1 MAKKRPAARPVTT
14 TPAPSAPRPQPAT
27 VNVNTPKTTIA
38 PTPADNPIAK
48 RPTNPA
54 VYWGLIAVLAVLFT
68 LSIFKNIAYPLFW
81 ADESMTVVGAQRVLQ
96 YGYPKVH
103 NGKNVFYDMRHS
115 DPALGIDK
123 ATDAYVGG
131 TSWGHYYF
139 GTIGVKL
146 ADGLTDLYAKTAVI
160 RTTYALAGLLGIFF
174 LGWLLTSVF
183 TTRTQR
189 LQAILGLLLASLV
202 SVPLAILIRE
212 ARYYPLSIFLIG
224 LILLAYCRYRFVS
237 PKASPVWAVVLAV
250 ALWGIF
256 MTFAP
261 VYFIMLA
268 TLGVAEG
275 IWLIGAYL
283 QSKNAGEVARQNWLI
298 PAALLASLIG
308 VYPLLDYFK
317 VFTISAAMAEFNQ
330 YTPALYRDNLTTVLR
345 YFGQFELLYLAIAVK
360 IVMAILWRPLW
371 QQHRAVVQ
379 TSLVLTLFFV
389 LYVILITR
397 IPNFIF
403 TRYLI
408 PAQPVLSAV
417 LVLDGVSAWA
427 VLSAS
432 TQSRFKLI
440 GFGGLCLLMVG
451 FFIARNRTL
460 LSGHLTELGTPYKGP
475 LDYAIPFI
483 AQKTTR
489 PDTLTIATN
498 YEETS
503 FMYYLG
509 AKTIVGF
516 VGNNLPA
523 DSLAS
528 PDVIMYRRAWGNFP
542 NVFNSYLQRGQGRYK
557 AQQFP
562 VAELPV
568 NNLPEVNFRPPF
580 NHFFKTVPAGE
591 SFPAAELYYR

>member
-1 MAKKRPAARPVTT
+1 MAKKRPIAQPTT
-14 TPAPSAPRPQPAT
+14 PTPAPARPQPAVT
-27 VNVNTPKTTIA
+27 VSKPKPATTPVVD
-38 PTPADNPIAK
+38 PTPK

-54 VYWGLIAVLAVLFT
+54 VYWGLITVLAVLLT

-81 ADESMTVVGAQRVLQ
+81 ADESMTVVGAQRVLA

-103 NGKNVFYDMRHS
+103 DGKNVFYDMRHS
-115 DPALGIDK
+115 DPTLGIDK

-146 ADGLTDLYAKTAVI
+146 AAGLTDLYAKTAVI
-160 RTTYALAGLLGIFF
+160 RTTYALAGLLGLFF

-189 LQAILGLLLASLV
+189 LQAIPGLLLASLA
-202 SVPLAILIRE
+202 SAPLAILIRE

-224 LILLAYCRYRFVS
+224 LILLAYCRYRFVG
-237 PKASPVWAVVLAV
+237 PNASPVWAVVLAV
-250 ALWGIF
+250 SLWGLF

-261 VYFIMLA
+261 VYFIALA
-268 TLGVAEG
+268 TLGVAEA

-283 QSKNAGEVARQNWLI
+283 KSKDAGGVVRENWLI
-298 PAALLASLIG
+298 PAALVASLLG
-308 VYPLLDYFK
+308 VYPLFDYFK
-317 VFTISAAMAEFNQ
+317 VFTISAAMAEFNA
-330 YTPALYRDNLTTVLR
+330 YTPALYRENLTTVLR
-345 YFGQFELLYLAIAVK
+345 YFGQFELLYLAVALK
-360 IVMAILWRPLW
+360 IVVVVLWRPLW
-371 QQHRAVVQ
+371 QQHRAVTQ
-379 TSLVLTLFFV
+379 TSMVLTLFFG
-389 LYVILITR
+389 LYVFLITR

-417 LVLDGVSAWA
+417 LVLDLVSAWA
-427 VLSAS
+427 VLSVS
-432 TQSRFKLI
+432 VQSRVKLI
-440 GFGGLCLLMVG
+440 GFSSLCLLFFG

-460 LSGHLTELGTPYKGP
+460 LSGHLTELGEPYKGP

-523 DSLAS
+523 DSLAR

-542 NVFNSYLQRGQGRYK
+542 NVFNSYLQRSRYQS
-557 AQQFP
+557 QQFA

-591 SFPAAELYYR
+591 SFPAAEIYYR

>member
-1 MAKKRPAARPVTT
+1 MAKKRPTAKPV
-14 TPAPSAPRPQPAT
+14 TPAPAPVRTQPAT
-27 VNVNTPKTTIA
+27 AVVSK
-38 PTPADNPIAK
+38 PTPIATPARAIDPTPK

-103 NGKNVFYDMRHS
+103 DGKNVFYDMRHS

-146 ADGLTDLYAKTAVI
+146 ADGLTDFYAKTAVI

-189 LQAILGLLLASLV
+189 LQAVLGLLLASLM

-224 LILLAYCRYRFVS
+224 LILLAYCRYRFVG
-237 PKASPVWAVVLAV
+237 PKASPVLAVVLAV
-250 ALWGIF
+250 SLWGLF

-261 VYFIMLA
+261 VYFIALA
-268 TLGVAEG
+268 TLELAEG

-283 QSKNAGEVARQNWLI
+283 KSRDAGKVLRENWLI
-298 PAALLASLIG
+298 PAALVASLVG

-317 VFTISAAMAEFNQ
+317 VFTISAAMAEFNA
-330 YTPALYRDNLTTVLR
+330 YTPALYRENLTTVLR
-345 YFGQFELLYLAIAVK
+345 YFGQLELLYLAIAVK
-360 IVMAILWRPLW
+360 IVALILWRPLW
-371 QQHRAVVQ
+371 QQHRAVTQ

-417 LVLDGVSAWA
+417 LVLDLVSAWA
-427 VLSAS
+427 VLSVSA
-432 TQSRFKLI
+432 QSRMKLI
-440 GFGGLCLLMVG
+440 GFGIVCLLFFG

-460 LSGHLTELGTPYKGP
+460 LSGHLTELNEPYKGP

-483 AQKTTR
+483 AQKTNR

-509 AKTIVGF
+509 AKTVVGF
-516 VGNNLPA
+516 VGNNMPA
-523 DSLAS
+523 DSLAN

-557 AQQFP
+557 TQQFP

-580 NHFFKTVPAGE
+580 NHFFKTVPAGAE
-591 SFPAAELYYR
+591 NFPATEIYYR

>member
-1 MAKKRPAARPVTT
+1 MAKKKPAARPIPQP
-14 TPAPSAPRPQPAT
+14 PAPTRPQPTADA
-27 VNVNTPKTTIA
+27 VPTPKKPA
-38 PTPADNPIAK
+38 TPVTVPAATPK

-81 ADESMTVVGAQRVLQ
+81 ADESMTVVGAQRVLA

-103 NGKNVFYDMRHS
+103 DGKNVFYDMRHS
-115 DPALGIDK
+115 DPTLGIDK

-139 GTIGVKL
+139 GTLGVKL
-146 ADGLTDLYAKTAVI
+146 ANGLTDFYAKTAII
-160 RTTYALAGLLGIFF
+160 RSTYAIAGLLGIFF
-174 LGWLLTSVF
+174 FGWLLASVF
-183 TTRTQR
+183 TSRTQR

-212 ARYYPLSIFLIG
+212 ARYYPLTIFLLG

-237 PKASPVWAVVLAV
+237 PKASAVWAVVLAV
-250 ALWGIF
+250 ALWCLF

-268 TLGVAEG
+268 TLGIAEG
-275 IWLIGAYL
+275 VWLVGAYL
-283 QSKNAGEVARQNWLI
+283 RTKDMGGVVRQHWPV
-298 PAALLASLIG
+298 PAALVLSLVG

-317 VFTISAAMAEFNQ
+317 VFTISAAMAEFNA
-330 YTPALYRDNLTTVLR
+330 YTPALFRDNLTTVLK
-345 YFGQFELLYLAIAVK
+345 YFSQFELLYLAIAVK
-360 IVMAILWRPLW
+360 IVALLLWKPIW
-371 QQHRAVVQ
+371 QQHRAVSQ

-403 TRYLI
+403 TRYII

-417 LVLDGVSAWA
+417 LVLDLVSAWA
-427 VLSAS
+427 VLSVSA
-432 TQSRFKLI
+432 QSRVKLI
-440 GFGGLCLLMVG
+440 GLGSLCLLFFG
-451 FFIARNRTL
+451 FFVARNRAL
-460 LSGHLTELGTPYKGP
+460 MSGHLAELGEPYKGP

-483 AQKTTR
+483 AGKTTR

-509 AKTIVGF
+509 AKTVVGF

-523 DSLAS
+523 DSLAK

-542 NVFNSYLQRGQGRYK
+542 NVFNSYLQRGQYK

-591 SFPAAELYYR
+591 SFPAAEIYYR